1 MILRARGP
9 SDTEDV
15 SPKTARSSAL
25 TIAVLAAL
33 AGAVNA
39 FPAGTPM
46 TFQKYP
52 DGFAGP
58 VAPHAVVPLWRE
70 SVAGARY
77 TVRSVRCAAP
87 AAVAAGTKC
96 FVTGP

>member
-1 MILRARGP
+1 M
-9 SDTEDV
+9 V
-15 SPKTARSSAL
+15 SRKTARSSTL

-39 FPAGTPM
+39 FPAGAPM

-58 VAPHAVVPLWRE
+58 VARHAVAPIWRE
-70 SVAGARY
+70 SPAGERY
-77 TVRSVRCAAP
+77 SLRSVRCAAP